1 MPPYSLIIFDFGGT
15 IADSFAW
22 FVGALNK
29 AAKKFDFREVG
40 LDEIETVRRYDY
52 QQILRHFGIPKWKL
66 PMINLYLRRLQADA
80 VNTIPLFPGIDK
92 TLRELAAAGMTL
104 AIVSTN
110 SKANVVRALGAE
122 TSAVISHFGCGFS
135 VFGKASKF
143 KAVLR
148 KSGVAPQCAIAIG
161 DEIRDLQAARATN
174 IAAGAVA
181 WGYADFSTL
190 LTYSPAR
197 SFVSVPH
204 MRACLL
210 SGEQQEVKSALPL
223 SIG

>member
-1 MPPYSLIIFDFGGT
+1 MPPYGLIIFDFGGT

-29 AAKKFDFREVG
+29 AAKKFDFREVA
-40 LDEIETVRRYDY
+40 LDEIETVRRYNY
-52 QQILRHFGIPKWKL
+52 QQILRHLGISKWKL
-66 PMINLYLRRLQADA
+66 PLINLYLRRLQANA
-80 VNTIPLFPGIDK
+80 INTIPLFPGIDK
-92 TLRELAAAGMTL
+92 TLRELAAAGITL

-122 TSAVISHFGCGFS
+122 TSAVINHFGCGFS

-143 KAVLR
+143 KTILS

-190 LTYSPAR
+190 LTYSPTR
-197 SFVSVPH
+197 SFDSVTD
-204 MRACLL
+204 MRTSLL
-210 SGEQQEVKSALPL
+210 LGEQYDAKPDQ
-223 SIG
+223 

>member
-1 MPPYSLIIFDFGGT
+1 VPVPLDLARLLFGTRGEQRMQRE
-15 IADSFAW
+15 
-22 FVGALNK
+22 K
-29 AAKKFDFREVG
+29 AKR
-40 LDEIETVRRYDY
+40 ETVRRYDY

-66 PMINLYLRRLQADA
+66 PLINLYLRRLQADA
-80 VNTIPLFPGIDK
+80 INTIPLFPGIDK

-122 TSAVISHFGCGFS
+122 TSARISYFGCGFS

-143 KAVLR
+143 KAVLS

-190 LTYSPAR
+190 LTYSPTR
-197 SFVSVPH
+197 SFVSVTD
-204 MRACLL
+204 MRASLL
-210 SGEQQEVKSALPL
+210 SGEQYEAKPDH
-223 SIG
+223 

>member
-1 MPPYSLIIFDFGGT
+1 MPSYSLIIFDFGGT
-15 IADSFAW
+15 IADSFTW

-29 AAKKFDFREVG
+29 AAKIFDFREVA
-40 LDEIETVRRYDY
+40 LDEIETVRRYDH

-66 PMINLYLRRLQADA
+66 PLINLYLRRLQADA
-80 VNTIPLFPGIDK
+80 INTIPLFPGIDR
-92 TLRELAAAGMTL
+92 TLRDLADAGMTL

-122 TSAVISHFGCGFS
+122 TAALISHFGCGFS
-135 VFGKASKF
+135 LFGKESKF
-143 KAVLR
+143 KAVLS

-190 LTYSPAR
+190 LTHSPTR
-197 SFVSVPH
+197 SFVSVSH
-204 MRACLL
+204 MRATLL
-210 SGEQQEVKSALPL
+210 AGEQEDAKPAQ
-223 SIG
+223 